1 MPEFFDFFDPT
12 PEEQNVVLVDAATA
26 PWPNPFRNEITRRSD
41 NPTVANRKFRIEPL
55 NCGPA
60 RRPRPRRSTSSWSR
74 YSSSPTYRQTS
85 SLPIPLQHGSP
96 LSEHPLRS

>member
-26 PWPNPFRNEITRRSD
+26 RWPNPFRNEITRRSD

-60 RRPRPRRSTSSWSR
+60 RRPRPSVPESTGYPGNDFCGRRAFALQDLEIIQN
-74 YSSSPTYRQTS
+74 QTPS
-85 SLPIPLQHGSP
+85 AELLG
-96 LSEHPLRS
+96 L